1 MYVYVNGYGLRP
13 FRATE
18 KAEYNEGIPPQLRGQ
33 YKLPKGIRRMDES
46 KWIDLDYLDCQYK
59 TLKPRKGL
67 ASTRAEQK

>member
-33 YKLPKGIRRMDES
+33 YKLPKGIRRVDES
-46 KWIDLDYLDCQYK
+46 KWIDLDYWFTLDQIINDEDVEE
-59 TLKPRKGL
+59 LI
-67 ASTRAEQK
+67 

>member
-46 KWIDLDYLDCQYK
+46 KWIDLDYWFTLDQIINDEDVEE
-59 TLKPRKGL
+59 LI
-67 ASTRAEQK
+67 